1 MVTNLLSRN
10 VPITLVQKL
19 TAHSD
24 IRTLMKYES
33 ANTDSLIDA
42 LNKF

>member
-10 VPITLVQKL
+10 VPITLIQKL

-33 ANTDSLIDA
+33 AGTDSLIEA